1 MTSRREN
8 VELKSQVNN
17 LSKELKDMKENR
29 ADHDASIATTKDLE
43 VQVRIIV
50 LWLHFYNAIILIVTW
65 YNMSFTKLA
74 QKTNTVKAL
83 EEKLQEKES
92 IVNRLEQDKNKLE
105 NYSKQVTWL

>member
-1 MTSRREN
+1 
-8 VELKSQVNN
+8 
-17 LSKELKDMKENR
+17 
-29 ADHDASIATTKDLE
+29 
-43 VQVRIIV
+43 
-50 LWLHFYNAIILIVTW
+50 
-65 YNMSFTKLA
+65 MSFTKLA